1 MDINVDPVTP
11 KAALE
16 IMKNTLTV
24 HRESGFNIP
33 FFLHGQP
40 GVGKSDIVQQLAD
53 WAGMNLEVEML
64 TQIEATDLRGLQFID
79 EATKKTVN
87 YVPEWLPGPD
97 DPPTIIFLD
106 ELPSAEPR
114 LQVSGYQLLLQGRIG
129 RYVLDRKHYVCA
141 AGNRIDDGAV
151 VYEMGTALADRLQ
164 HLVVIPEVRAW
175 LDWARDNNIHPAVM
189 TFLQL
194 HGHMLEQLEEQL
206 KASQLVGPSPRS
218 WQRVSQIL
226 HVLGADNRTTTEPLV
241 QGWLGNHVAKDFYLT
256 VEEMAG
262 LPEPEKILEMDE
274 KDFKKVIPE
283 KLTNMWGLAFSLVA
297 FADTPEQ
304 MDKATK
310 FFRVMVEEGPRTLP
324 IEDVRKMGME
334 MMLEKAQKKN
344 IITKLFDKEEIQ
356 KYMDQSEEVLAIGE
370 S

>member
-16 IMKNTLTV
+16 IMKRTLTV
-24 HRESGFNIP
+24 HKASQFNVP

-40 GVGKSDIVQQLAD
+40 GVGKSDIVEQLAK
-53 WAGMNLEVEML
+53 WANMKLVTQML

-79 EATKKTVN
+79 EKDQTTVN
-87 YVPEWLPGPD
+87 YPPSWLPTAED
-97 DPPTIIFLD
+97 EPTIIFLD

-129 RYVLDRKHYVCA
+129 EYVLDRKHYVCA

-164 HLVVIPEVRAW
+164 HIVVIPEPRAW
-175 LDWARDNNIHPAVM
+175 LEWARDNGIHPSVM

-194 HGHMLEQLEEQL
+194 HGHMLENLEEQL
-206 KASQLVGPSPRS
+206 KSQQLVGPSPRS

-226 HVLGADNRTTTEPLV
+226 NVLGTDRNATEPLV
-241 QGWLGNHVAKDFYLT
+241 QGWLGKGVCADFYLT

-262 LPEPEKILEMDE
+262 LPDPQKILEMDAKE
-274 KDFKKVIPE
+274 FKKHIPT
-283 KLTNMWGLAFSLVA
+283 KLTNLWGLAFSIVA
-297 FADTPEQ
+297 FADTKER
-304 MDKATK
+304 MGKATH
-310 FFRVMVEEGPRTLP
+310 FFRVMVEDGPRTEP
-324 IEDVRKMGME
+324 VEDVRKMGME
-334 MMLEKAQKKN
+334 IMLKKAQNMN
-344 IITKLFDKEEIQ
+344 IIVDLLDDKEVQ
-356 KYMDQSEEVLAIGE
+356 RYMDEAEEVIAIGD
-370 S
+370 